1 MHGLIG
7 PNGAGK
13 TTVIDALTGFV
24 RPSNGQML
32 LRGTDIGGW
41 SPRRRARA
49 GIARSFQSLE
59 LFSDLT
65 VRENIAVACDS
76 GNRWRY
82 FSDLI
87 WPGPVRLSEVAV
99 LAVRDFHL
107 EEVLDEKP
115 DALDFGQ
122 RRLVALARAVASD
135 PDILMLDEP
144 AAGLSDLEAQEL
156 ATLIRALARD
166 WGMSVLVVEHNIDLV
181 LDLCDRIT
189 VLDGGRI
196 LASGS
201 PDEVR
206 GNDDVMAAYLG
217 ADTAEGVASAGVESP
232 ATS

>member
-1 MHGLIG
+1 M
-7 PNGAGK
+7 
-13 TTVIDALTGFV
+13 
-24 RPSNGQML
+24 RQ
-32 LRGTDIGGW
+32 
-41 SPRRRARA
+41 
-49 GIARSFQSLE
+49 
-59 LFSDLT
+59 
-65 VRENIAVACDS
+65 NIAVACDS

-99 LAVRDFHL
+99 LAVRDFHQ
-107 EEVLDEKP
+107 EGVLDEKP

-135 PDILMLDEP
+135 PSTSRTLDEP

-156 ATLIRALARD
+156 ATLIRRSCD
-166 WGMSVLVVEHNIDLV
+166 WGMSVLVVEHNIDFGAGPALTV
-181 LDLCDRIT
+181 T

-217 ADTAEGVASAGVESP
+217 ADTAEGVATAGVESP